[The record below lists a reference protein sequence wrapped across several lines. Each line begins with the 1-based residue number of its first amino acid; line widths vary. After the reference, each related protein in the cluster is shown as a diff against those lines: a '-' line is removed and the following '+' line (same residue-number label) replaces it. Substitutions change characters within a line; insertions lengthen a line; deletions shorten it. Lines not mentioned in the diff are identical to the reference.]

1 MTWNA
6 VTFPLGPLRGVA
18 TKGGGRGAGV
28 HVLDLIG
35 SHALVVGRSSIPVG
49 AGLSM
54 PKASSSAL
62 SGPEERGEALVR
74 VWGAPSMPDWQ
85 ARVLGRSLGSATDR
99 AVRQARDLINAAAR
113 LMRRL
118 DAEELTMQNIAGE
131 AGVSVRV
138 LYRHFEGKDDLLVA
152 LIEEC
157 QIVFARLIEKA
168 TADIADPLER
178 LGEALYFAT
187 TEARQQTDQN
197 FSRAMARFTIQTSVT
212 SPDQVGAAHRPVILV
227 LATMVEDAMRS
238 GLVEVGDSEVAASNL
253 WDVYEAHQRNVYL
266 GNSPSSPRAAS
277 GQLIR
282 FCLLGL
288 GARIPPGWENQLGQ
302 RKRGQSIAA
311 S

>member
-1 MTWNA
+1 MA
-6 VTFPLGPLRGVA
+6 LPRGWA
-18 TKGGGRGAGV
+18 
-28 HVLDLIG
+28 
-35 SHALVVGRSSIPVG
+35 
-49 AGLSM
+49 
-54 PKASSSAL
+54 ASSL
-62 SGPEERGEALVR
+62 
-74 VWGAPSMPDWQ
+74 PDWHG
-85 ARVLGRSLGSATDR
+85 RVLGRSLGSATDK

-118 DAEELTMQNIAGE
+118 DAEELTMQNIAAE

-157 QIVFARLIEKA
+157 QIVLARLIEKA

-187 TEARQQTDQN
+187 TDAHQQTDQN
-197 FSRAMARFTIQTSVT
+197 FSRAMARFTVQTSVT

-227 LATMVEDAMRS
+227 LAGMVEEAMQS
-238 GLVEVGDSEVAASNL
+238 GQIEVGDSEVAATNL
-253 WDVYEAHQRNVYL
+253 YDVYEAHQRNLYL
-266 GNSPSSPRAAS
+266 GKSLGGPRPAS
-277 GQLIR
+277 RELIR

-288 GARIPPGWENQLGQ
+288 GARIPAGWEKKLGQ
-302 RKRGQSIAA
+302 YNRGQATAA